1 MLLIGLQQNQSREWD
16 TIHQEG
22 DMKKSYHPLDG
33 GVIWDISEDDIGGDM
48 MLVGVYSLKLL
59 MVVRNMLIKHIFL
72 FPALE
77 GVSPDEEELKKL
89 FQTKWI

>member
-1 MLLIGLQQNQSREWD
+1 
-16 TIHQEG
+16 
-22 DMKKSYHPLDG
+22 
-33 GVIWDISEDDIGGDM
+33 M

-77 GVSPDEEELKKL
+77 GVSPDEEKLKKL
-89 FQTKWI
+89 FQTK